1 MAKYD
6 FFASKKASVISRILE
21 KTLRR
26 KFEQKFFLNFK
37 RNVISVLEIGVG
49 KGEFAQGVI
58 RRNVEYTGYEPN
70 GKMLESLLEKGINVK
85 QVSVPPFPEE
95 DNRFDGIMMI
105 QVFEHMPTLQAAEE
119 VLKESYR
126 VLRDDGKIMIIS
138 PSYLAWKDDFFDL
151 DFTHTFP
158 TTANRLQQM
167 LQDSGFYDVR
177 ICYYWGGFFSEVWR
191 IADIFLRL
199 LRSVAG
205 FFLPRSVAY
214 STRFRKLGMLFA
226 ENICVEAYK
235 QAGK

>member
-1 MAKYD
+1 
-6 FFASKKASVISRILE
+6 
-21 KTLRR
+21 
-26 KFEQKFFLNFK
+26 
-37 RNVISVLEIGVG
+37 
-49 KGEFAQGVI
+49 
-58 RRNVEYTGYEPN
+58 
-70 GKMLESLLEKGINVK
+70 MLESLLEKGINVK

-167 LQDSGFYDVR
+167 LQDSGFTMCVSA
-177 ICYYWGGFFSEVWR
+177 ITGAVFSEVWR

-205 FFLPRSVAY
+205 FLPRSVAY

-235 QAGK
+235 QAGNKSAAFPRFSQPELLFSFTGSFFISRGIPPASFISTEHNPE